1 MSYATFRFQSSFL
14 FMLPSKT
21 PKGPTLVRVLGL
33 FTATL
38 LVAGIM
44 IGSGV
49 FKKIIPMA
57 QTGLSQGWILA
68 AWVLAGIITMFGA
81 FNVAGLSSLTEES
94 GGVYEYLRLSFGN
107 FFSFLFGW
115 TDFTIIGTA
124 SVAALAFIFAQT
136 INTLAPLPNPLQAWE
151 HLSIGGF
158 IHPFSDSGIKLLAIA
173 TIVIL
178 TGINYR
184 GTRESG
190 NVNNVFTSA
199 KIAGIL
205 LLIVVGL
212 LYAAPAT
219 HPLQPVT
226 NPGTGTLYG
235 TTFFS
240 AFFLAMLNV
249 LWAYDGWLDISFV
262 TGEIKNPKRNVPL
275 AIVTGVSIAMFLYVL
290 VNYVYMHVLTLPQLA
305 AVSPNKIGAAI
316 VAETLIGAKG
326 RILIIVLIMIS
337 VFGSLNAVILSH
349 SRIYFRMAQEAFFFQ
364 KAARVHTRFR
374 TPSNALLFTMVWS
387 CILVI
392 SGTFD
397 ILTEMVIFANFL
409 FYGLLA
415 LAVLKMKSKGLIT
428 QKVTGYPVVQIII
441 MLFSVTLIINTL
453 VTQPRQAIIGIA
465 LVLSGIPFY
474 YYFNRKIKKAVNGL
488 NY

>member
-1 MSYATFRFQSSFL
+1 MPL
-14 FMLPSKT
+14 SK
-21 PKGPTLVRVLGL
+21 PPNQPTLARVLGL

-68 AWVLAGIITMFGA
+68 AWILAGIITMFGA
-81 FNVAGLSSLTEES
+81 LNVAGLSTLTEES

-107 FFSFLFGW
+107 LFSFLFGW

-136 INTLAPLPNPLQAWE
+136 IHTLAPLPNPLQAWE
-151 HLSIGGF
+151 HLSVAHV
-158 IHPFSDSGIKLLAIA
+158 IHPFADSGIKLLAIA

-178 TGINYR
+178 TGVNYR

-190 NVNNVFTSA
+190 NVNNIFTSA

-205 LLIVVGL
+205 LLIVIGL
-212 LYAAPAT
+212 LYAVPA
-219 HPLQPVT
+219 HPSLQPVT
-226 NPGTGTLYG
+226 NPVTGNLQGTA
-235 TTFFS
+235 FFS

-249 LWAYDGWLDISFV
+249 LWAYDGWLDITFV
-262 TGEIKNPKRNVPL
+262 TGEIKNPKRNVPI
-275 AIVTGVSIAMFLYVL
+275 AIVVGVSIAMFLYVL
-290 VNYVYMHVLTLPQLA
+290 VNYVYMHVLPLPQLA
-305 AVSPNKIGAAI
+305 AVNPNKIGAAV
-316 VAETLIGAKG
+316 VAETLIGTAG
-326 RILIIVLIMIS
+326 RTMIIVLIMIS

-349 SRIYFRMAQEAFFFQ
+349 TRIYFRMAQEAFFFQ
-364 KAARVHTRFR
+364 KASQVHPRFR

-387 CILVI
+387 CVLVM

-415 LAVLKMKSKGLIT
+415 LAVLKMKRKGLIT
-428 QKVTGYPVVQIII
+428 KKLTGYPVVQIII
-441 MLFSVTLIINTL
+441 MLFAATLIINTL
-453 VTQPRQAIIGIA
+453 LTQPRQALTGIA
-465 LVLSGIPFY
+465 LVVSGVPFY
-474 YYFNRKIKKAVNGL
+474 YYFNRKINRDKADRTAA
-488 NY
+488 